1 MTAEGSIEELRTE
14 SQKDIISVYLLKAL
28 NRISP
33 AAPAVL
39 GIDGFEAGPEEIILK
54 VASLFTK
61 TLQSYLYICYVL
73 RVAAEMM
80 YVDGLADRIIELLKL
95 QGLIR
100 L

>member
-1 MTAEGSIEELRTE
+1 MTAKVSVEKPCTQ
-14 SQKDIISVYLLKAL
+14 SQKDIISIYLLKAL

-33 AAPAVL
+33 AAPVVFD
-39 GIDGFEAGPEEIILK
+39 IDGFEAGPEGVILRI
-54 VASLFTK
+54 ASRFAN

-95 QGLIR
+95 QELIR

>member
-1 MTAEGSIEELRTE
+1 MTAEGSVEELRTG
-14 SQKDIISVYLLKAL
+14 SQKDIISIYLLKAL

-54 VASLFTK
+54 IASLFTK

-73 RVAAEMM
+73 RLAAEMM
-80 YVDGLADRIIELLKL
+80 DVDGLADRIKLLKL
-95 QGLIR
+95 QELIR

>member
-1 MTAEGSIEELRTE
+1 MTAGGSVEELRTE
-14 SQKDIISVYLLKAL
+14 SQKDIISVNLLKAL

-33 AAPAVL
+33 TAPAVL
-39 GIDGFEAGPEEIILK
+39 DIDSFETRPEEIILK
-54 VASLFTK
+54 IASRFTN

-80 YVDGLADRIIELLKL
+80 YVDGLADRIKLLKL
-95 QGLIR
+95 QELIR

>member
-54 VASLFTK
+54 IASLFTK

-80 YVDGLADRIIELLKL
+80 YVDGLADRTIELLKL
-95 QGLIR
+95 QELIGL
-100 L
+100 

>member
-14 SQKDIISVYLLKAL
+14 SQKDIISIYLLRAL

-54 VASLFTK
+54 IASLFTK

-80 YVDGLADRIIELLKL
+80 YVDGLADRIKLLKL
-95 QGLIR
+95 QELIR

>member
-1 MTAEGSIEELRTE
+1 MTAEGSIVELRTK
-14 SQKDIISVYLLKAL
+14 SQKDIISIYLLKAL

-54 VASLFTK
+54 IASLFTK

-80 YVDGLADRIIELLKL
+80 YVDGLNNRVTELLRL
-95 QGLIR
+95 QELIR

>member
-1 MTAEGSIEELRTE
+1 MTAEGSIEELRTG
-14 SQKDIISVYLLKAL
+14 SQKDIISIYLLKAL

-54 VASLFTK
+54 IASLFTK

-80 YVDGLADRIIELLKL
+80 YVDGLNNRVTELLRL
-95 QGLIR
+95 QELIR

>member
-1 MTAEGSIEELRTE
+1 MTAEGSIEELRTG
-14 SQKDIISVYLLKAL
+14 SQKDIISIYLLKAL

-39 GIDGFEAGPEEIILK
+39 GIDGFETRPEEIILK
-54 VASLFTK
+54 IASRFTN

-80 YVDGLADRIIELLKL
+80 YVDGLNNRVTELLRL
-95 QGLIR
+95 QELIR

>member
-1 MTAEGSIEELRTE
+1 MTAKVSVEKLCIG
-14 SQKDIISVYLLKAL
+14 SQKDIISIYLLRAL

-33 AAPAVL
+33 AAPVIFD
-39 GIDGFEAGPEEIILK
+39 IDGFETGSEEIILK
-54 VASLFTK
+54 IASRFAN
-61 TLQSYLYICYVL
+61 TLQSHLYIYYVL

-95 QGLIR
+95 QELIR

>member
-1 MTAEGSIEELRTE
+1 MTAEGSVEKLCIV
-14 SQKDIISVYLLKAL
+14 SQKDIISIYLLRAL

-54 VASLFTK
+54 IASLFTK

-73 RVAAEMM
+73 RLATEMM

-95 QGLIR
+95 QELIR

>member
-1 MTAEGSIEELRTE
+1 MTAEGSVEKLCIV
-14 SQKDIISVYLLKAL
+14 SQKDIISIYLLRAL

-54 VASLFTK
+54 IASLFTK

-80 YVDGLADRIIELLKL
+80 YVDGLADRITELLKL
-95 QGLIR
+95 QELIGL
-100 L
+100 

>member
-1 MTAEGSIEELRTE
+1 MTAGGSVEELRTE
-14 SQKDIISVYLLKAL
+14 SQQDIVSVYLLGAL

-39 GIDGFEAGPEEIILK
+39 GIDGFETGPEEIILK
-54 VASLFTK
+54 IASLFTK

-80 YVDGLADRIIELLKL
+80 YVDGLADRIIKLLKL
-95 QGLIR
+95 QELIR

>member
-1 MTAEGSIEELRTE
+1 MTAEGSVEELRTE

-39 GIDGFEAGPEEIILK
+39 GIDGLEAGPEEIILK
-54 VASLFTK
+54 IASLFTK
-61 TLQSYLYICYVL
+61 TLQYYLYICYVL

-80 YVDGLADRIIELLKL
+80 YVDGLADRITELLKL
-95 QGLIR
+95 QELIGL
-100 L
+100 

>member
-1 MTAEGSIEELRTE
+1 MTAEGSVEKLCIV
-14 SQKDIISVYLLKAL
+14 SQKDIISIYLLRAL

-54 VASLFTK
+54 IASLFTK

-73 RVAAEMM
+73 RLAAEMM

-95 QGLIR
+95 QELIR

>member
-1 MTAEGSIEELRTE
+1 MPAEGSVVELRTKL
-14 SQKDIISVYLLKAL
+14 QKDTISIYLLKAL

-54 VASLFTK
+54 IVSLFTK
-61 TLQSYLYICYVL
+61 TLQSYPYICYVL

-80 YVDGLADRIIELLKL
+80 YVDGLADRIKLLKL
-95 QGLIR
+95 QELIR

>member
-1 MTAEGSIEELRTE
+1 MTAEGSVEKLCTE

-33 AAPAVL
+33 TAPAVL
-39 GIDGFEAGPEEIILK
+39 DIDGFETGPEEIILRI
-54 VASLFTK
+54 ASRFAN

-80 YVDGLADRIIELLKL
+80 YVDGLADRIKLLKL
-95 QGLIR
+95 QELIR

>member
-1 MTAEGSIEELRTE
+1 MTAEGYVEELRTE
-14 SQKDIISVYLLKAL
+14 SQKDIISIYLLKAL

-54 VASLFTK
+54 IASRFAN
-61 TLQSYLYICYVL
+61 TLQSYLYICCVL

-80 YVDGLADRIIELLKL
+80 YVDDLADRIIELLKL
-95 QGLIR
+95 QELIR

>member
-1 MTAEGSIEELRTE
+1 
-14 SQKDIISVYLLKAL
+14 LKAL

-54 VASLFTK
+54 IASRFAN
-61 TLQSYLYICYVL
+61 TLQSYLYICYIL

-80 YVDGLADRIIELLKL
+80 YVDGLNNRVTELLRL
-95 QGLIR
+95 QELIGL
-100 L
+100 

>member
-1 MTAEGSIEELRTE
+1 MTAEGSVEKLCIV
-14 SQKDIISVYLLKAL
+14 SQKDIISIYLLRAL

-39 GIDGFEAGPEEIILK
+39 GIDGFETGPEEIILK
-54 VASLFTK
+54 IASLFTK

-73 RVAAEMM
+73 RLAAEMM

-95 QGLIR
+95 QELIR

>member
-1 MTAEGSIEELRTE
+1 MPAEGSVVELRTK
-14 SQKDIISVYLLKAL
+14 SQKDTISIYLLKAL

-54 VASLFTK
+54 IASLFTK

-80 YVDGLADRIIELLKL
+80 YVDGLADRIKLLKL
-95 QGLIR
+95 QELIR

>member
-1 MTAEGSIEELRTE
+1 MTAEGSVVELRTK
-14 SQKDIISVYLLKAL
+14 SQKDTISIYLLKAL

-54 VASLFTK
+54 IASLFTK

-80 YVDGLADRIIELLKL
+80 YVDGLNNRVTELLRL
-95 QGLIR
+95 QELIR

>member
-1 MTAEGSIEELRTE
+1 
-14 SQKDIISVYLLKAL
+14 LKAL

-54 VASLFTK
+54 IVSLFTK
-61 TLQSYLYICYVL
+61 TLQSYPYICYVL

-80 YVDGLADRIIELLKL
+80 YVDGLADRIKLLKL
-95 QGLIR
+95 QELIR

>member
-1 MTAEGSIEELRTE
+1 MTAEGSVEELRTE
-14 SQKDIISVYLLKAL
+14 SQKDIISIYLLKAL

-33 AAPAVL
+33 ATPAVL

-54 VASLFTK
+54 IASRFAN
-61 TLQSYLYICYVL
+61 TLQSYLYICCVL

-80 YVDGLADRIIELLKL
+80 YVDDLADRIIELLKL
-95 QGLIR
+95 QELIR

>member
-1 MTAEGSIEELRTE
+1 MTAEGSVEELRTE
-14 SQKDIISVYLLKAL
+14 SQKDIISIYLLRAL

-54 VASLFTK
+54 IASLFTN

-80 YVDGLADRIIELLKL
+80 YVDGLNNRVTELLRL
-95 QGLIR
+95 QELIGL
-100 L
+100 

>member
-1 MTAEGSIEELRTE
+1 MTAEGSVVELRTG
-14 SQKDIISVYLLKAL
+14 SQKDIISIYLLKAL

-54 VASLFTK
+54 IASLFTK

-80 YVDGLADRIIELLKL
+80 YVDGLNNRVTELLRL
-95 QGLIR
+95 QELIR

>member
-1 MTAEGSIEELRTE
+1 
-14 SQKDIISVYLLKAL
+14 LKAL

-54 VASLFTK
+54 IASLFTK

-80 YVDGLADRIIELLKL
+80 YVDDLADRIIELLKL
-95 QGLIR
+95 QELIK

>member
-39 GIDGFEAGPEEIILK
+39 GIDGFEAGPEEITLRI
-54 VASLFTK
+54 ASRFAN
-61 TLQSYLYICYVL
+61 TLQSYL
-73 RVAAEMM
+73 
-80 YVDGLADRIIELLKL
+80 
-95 QGLIR
+95 
-100 L
+100 

>member
-1 MTAEGSIEELRTE
+1 MPAEGSVVELRTKL
-14 SQKDIISVYLLKAL
+14 QKDTISIYLLKAL

-54 VASLFTK
+54 IASLFTK

-80 YVDGLADRIIELLKL
+80 YVDDLADRIIELLKL
-95 QGLIR
+95 QELIK

>member
-1 MTAEGSIEELRTE
+1 MTAKVSVGKLCTQ
-14 SQKDIISVYLLKAL
+14 SQKDIISIYLLKAL

-33 AAPAVL
+33 AAPAVFD
-39 GIDGFEAGPEEIILK
+39 IDGFKAGPEEIILK
-54 VASLFTK
+54 IASRFAN
-61 TLQSYLYICYVL
+61 TLHSYLYICYVL

-95 QGLIR
+95 QELIR

>member
-1 MTAEGSIEELRTE
+1 MTAKVSVEKLCTQ
-14 SQKDIISVYLLKAL
+14 SQKDIISIYLLRAL

-33 AAPAVL
+33 AAPAVFD
-39 GIDGFEAGPEEIILK
+39 IDGFETRPEEIILK
-54 VASLFTK
+54 IASLFTK

-95 QGLIR
+95 QELIR

>member
-1 MTAEGSIEELRTE
+1 MTAEGSVEKLRTE

-54 VASLFTK
+54 IASLFTK

-80 YVDGLADRIIELLKL
+80 YVDGLNNRVTELLRL
-95 QGLIR
+95 QELIR

>member
-1 MTAEGSIEELRTE
+1 MTAEGSVEKLRTE

-39 GIDGFEAGPEEIILK
+39 GINGFEAGPEEIILK
-54 VASLFTK
+54 IAFLFTK

-80 YVDGLADRIIELLKL
+80 YVDGLNNRVTELLRL
-95 QGLIR
+95 QELIR